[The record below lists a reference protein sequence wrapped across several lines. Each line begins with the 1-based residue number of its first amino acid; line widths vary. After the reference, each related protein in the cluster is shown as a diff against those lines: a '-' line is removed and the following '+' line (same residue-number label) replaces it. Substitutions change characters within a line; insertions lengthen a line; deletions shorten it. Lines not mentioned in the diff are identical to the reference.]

1 MLPRPV
7 LKVIAPWFPEYLSGH
22 VLHLRALEAAE
33 RGHWAEAQSRLE
45 AAAEQYRRE
54 GEVEGLARLRVHQLM
69 VRASA
74 TGEEASD
81 TILEIVR
88 RLNPLDTLESFEAP
102 HALTDSRRVLSEW
115 LSAREGDR
123 AHATTGSPLEE
134 DMARA
139 A

>member
-7 LKVIAPWFPEYLSGH
+7 LRVIAPWFPEYLSGH
-22 VLHLRALEAAE
+22 ALHLRALESFAQG
-33 RGHWAEAQSRLE
+33 RWAEARTQFE

-74 TGEEASD
+74 TGEAASD
-81 TILEIVR
+81 TILDIVR
-88 RLNPLDTLESFEAP
+88 RLNPLETLEALEAP
-102 HALTDSRRVLSEW
+102 HELTDARRVLSDW
-115 LSAREGDR
+115 LTSREGLR
-123 AHATTGSPLEE
+123 AHATVEDHLDE

>member
-7 LKVIAPWFPEYLSGH
+7 LRVIAPWFPEYLSGH
-22 VLHLRALEAAE
+22 ALHLQALESAAQG
-33 RGHWAEAQSRLE
+33 RWADAQAGLD

-74 TGEEASD
+74 DGEEASD
-81 TILEIVR
+81 AILEIVR
-88 RLNPLDTLESFEAP
+88 RLNPLDTIESFESP
-102 HALTDSRRVLSEW
+102 HALIDARRVLSDW
-115 LSAREGDR
+115 LTSREGELTRVTVEPHLDE
-123 AHATTGSPLEE
+123 G
-134 DMARA
+134 MARA